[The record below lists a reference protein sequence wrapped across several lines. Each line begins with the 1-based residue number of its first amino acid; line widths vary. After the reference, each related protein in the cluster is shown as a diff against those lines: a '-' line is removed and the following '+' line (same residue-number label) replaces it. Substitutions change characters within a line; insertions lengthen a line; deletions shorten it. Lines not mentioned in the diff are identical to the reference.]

1 MLTEAN
7 MNSRFVDKNIV
18 GSSTER
24 FTDHYNVSSPTP
36 KEEVSFNWLNI
47 DFPFWHDHDHWEIYI
62 VTQGTLTHSINN
74 VEYTMSAGDACLI
87 RPSDLHKISY
97 SKNNNSGHHIVF
109 LFTNSYA
116 KKIFSTLNSDTINEI
131 VNNTTPLQFR
141 AKNFPLS
148 QLIDTTLTLSVA
160 GLSAKEKT
168 FKTKLII
175 DALFSDFL
183 LQYFV
188 KTSIFPQ
195 WLSDFLLILNN
206 PKLKES
212 TVELAK
218 YTPYSYSRLS
228 RIFKEYMETTIIDYI
243 KNVKYKHACNLLI
256 NTDMTVL
263 EISNELYYDSIS
275 YFNKIFKSYSNM
287 TPTEYRNK
295 TKNLTL
301 SQKNN

>member
-1 MLTEAN
+1 M
-7 MNSRFVDKNIV
+7 
-18 GSSTER
+18 SS
-24 FTDHYNVSSPTP
+24 
-36 KEEVSFNWLNI
+36 
-47 DFPFWHDHDHWEIYI
+47 
-62 VTQGTLTHSINN
+62 
-74 VEYTMSAGDACLI
+74 GDACLI

-131 VNNTTPLQFR
+131 VNNTAPLRFR

-218 YTPYSYSRLS
+218 YTPYS
-228 RIFKEYMETTIIDYI
+228 
-243 KNVKYKHACNLLI
+243 
-256 NTDMTVL
+256 
-263 EISNELYYDSIS
+263 
-275 YFNKIFKSYSNM
+275 
-287 TPTEYRNK
+287 
-295 TKNLTL
+295 
-301 SQKNN
+301 